1 MTELLYQRDSYL
13 DHFSATVV
21 GIDPQRSALALDR
34 TAFYPGGGGQP
45 CDVGTLEGLPVE
57 RVTRDADAVWHVVGA
72 EQLPQEGDRVRGE
85 IDWDRRYLLMRTH
98 SALHVLCGVVWKKLG
113 AHVTGGNM
121 SPGEGRLDFELEG
134 LNRAL
139 VEELERDCNREI
151 TAGRPIEVRFV
162 SRQDVEKIPELIRTK
177 VDLLP
182 KSITEIRTIEIVGLD
197 TQADGGTHVANTSE
211 IGPITIPRYKS
222 KGALNKRLYVAIAP
236 P

>member
-1 MTELLYQRDSYL
+1 MTELLYQSDSYL
-13 DHFSATVV
+13 RRFDATVV
-21 GIDPQRSALALDR
+21 GIDLERKALALDR

-57 RVTRDADAVWHVVGA
+57 RVTRDGDTVWHIVVGK
-72 EQLPQEGDRVRGE
+72 QLPEEGDRVRGE

-98 SALHVLCGVVWKKLG
+98 TALHVLCGVVWKKLG

-134 LNRAL
+134 LHRSL
-139 VEELERDCNREI
+139 VEELEKDCNTEI
-151 TAGRPIEVRFV
+151 TAARPIEVRFV
-162 SRQDVEKIPELIRTK
+162 PRHEVEKVPDLIRTK

-182 KSITEIRTIEIVGLD
+182 ASLTEVRTIEIVGLD

-211 IGPITIPRYKS
+211 IGSIAIPRYKS
-222 KGALNKRLYVAIAP
+222 KGALNKRLYVEIASP
-236 P
+236 

>member
-1 MTELLYQRDSYL
+1 MTELLYQSDSYL
-13 DHFSATVV
+13 DRFSATVV
-21 GIDPQRSALALDR
+21 DTDLERNALALDR

-57 RVTRDADAVWHVVGA
+57 RVTRDADTVWHILGA
-72 EQLPQEGDRVRGE
+72 ELLPEEGDRVRGE

-98 SALHVLCGVVWKKLG
+98 SALHVLCGVVWNKLG
-113 AHVTGGNM
+113 SHVTGGNM

-139 VEELERDCNREI
+139 VDELERDCNREI
-151 TAGRPIEVRFV
+151 TAERPIEVHFV
-162 SRQDVEKIPELIRTK
+162 PRQALERIPDLIRTK

-182 KSITEIRTIEIVGLD
+182 ASITEVRTIEIVGLD

-211 IGPITIPRYKS
+211 IGPIAIPRYKS
-222 KGALNKRLYVAIAP
+222 KGALNKRLYVAIASP
-236 P
+236 